1 MLVKSQKEHVALII
15 VFILFLSF
23 RLPGLGTDLSN
34 SDSARWHRRSERF
47 ASALKN
53 LDFASTYQHYQPG
66 VTLMWLNSAVKQGGF
81 WYQLTYTS
89 EPKTLENA
97 DWFPI
102 IHGISKGVLVLV
114 LFTLFIYQLF
124 LINKIFNLQIALLF
138 GFLVAVEP
146 YLVGIDRF
154 FHLTSLETYLAF
166 ASFLSLWYWS
176 TDYKKKSY
184 LIVSATLFSLSVLS
198 KSTSLIVLPLLIL
211 ILLRS
216 AYIELRNAKYVAV
229 FLGIAAMIYF
239 ILFPA
244 LWIAPLDT
252 VSKLIYGITDAID
265 ADVRDT
271 RFSGLMSFLY
281 YPAIGFLRL
290 SPVTLI
296 LFIFSFFYVK
306 KDFASKRLLY
316 MYLVLYF
323 LFFSISVKKIDRY
336 FISFLPPLL
345 LLNAIFL
352 YNLRDSVQRVVLVAT
367 AAISGL
373 FFYLYFPIFSSFYS
387 PLYFGGTR
395 NALNLGLYT
404 NSGEYFAHAAFYLN
418 TKGRDMKTYLPSNYE
433 TFSYYYKGKAFRNFS
448 DEMDYVVVSVN
459 RLDRVPS
466 KCNVPEVSFGSR
478 LFKEVF
484 IFKC

>member
-1 MLVKSQKEHVALII
+1 MLVKSQQERNFLIVVLTI
-15 VFILFLSF
+15 FLIF

-47 ASALKN
+47 ASAIKN

-66 VTLMWLNSAVKQGGF
+66 VTLMWINSVVKQGGF

-102 IHGISKGVLVLV
+102 IHGASKITLVLT
-114 LFTLFIYQLF
+114 LFILFIYQLN
-124 LINKIFNLQIALLF
+124 LITRIFNSQVALLF

-146 YLVGIDRF
+146 YMVGIDRF

-166 ASFLSLWYWS
+166 ASFLSLWHWS
-176 TDYKKKSY
+176 KDYKKTSY
-184 LIVSATLFSLSVLS
+184 IVASAVLFSLSVLS
-198 KSTSLIVLPLLIL
+198 KSTSLIILPLLVLML
-211 ILLRS
+211 IRS
-216 AYIELRNAKYVAV
+216 VYVERKNAKYFVTFFCVA
-229 FLGIAAMIYF
+229 AAIYYM
-239 ILFPA
+239 LFPA
-244 LWIAPLDT
+244 LWVSPLT
-252 VSKLIYGITDAID
+252 TLHKLIYGITDAID
-265 ADVRDT
+265 VDVRDV

-281 YPAIGFLRL
+281 YPAMSFLRF
-290 SPVTLI
+290 SPVTVV
-296 LFIFSFFYVK
+296 LFIFSFFYAK
-306 KDFASKRLLY
+306 KDYSSKQLLY
-316 MYLVLYF
+316 IYLVLYF

-336 FISFLPPLL
+336 LVSFLPPLL

-352 YNLRDSVQRVVLVAT
+352 YNLNSTIKRVVLVAVT
-367 AAISGL
+367 IVSGA
-373 FFYLYFPIFSSFYS
+373 FFYLYFPVFSSFYS
-387 PLYFGGTR
+387 PLYFGGTI

-404 NSGEYFAHAAFYLN
+404 NSGEYFANAAFYLN
-418 TKGRDMKTYLPSNYE
+418 KKGRDVKTYLPSNYE

-448 DEMDYVVVSVN
+448 DDMNYVVVSIN
-459 RLDRVPS
+459 RLNRVPS
-466 KCNVPEVSFGSR
+466 KCNTPEASFGSR